1 MSIVTKTGDQGETQ
15 LFDGSRISKTDPR
28 ISVLGDL
35 DELSAA
41 LGMVEEKQAQPDIQ
55 ELQREL
61 LHLGALI
68 ANPRSQEL
76 KYSQKSKRLQK
87 IKRSHKVKQLQ
98 NTMTASLQRIERLIP
113 PLEASLPPLQNF
125 ILPGGHP
132 DAARL
137 HFARSICR
145 RAERHLCTLKCFDAI
160 PYLNRVSDFLFL
172 WARKINRDSGTKEI
186 IWKTKTS
193 LSDGPKQRHRQ

>member
-15 LFDGSRISKTDPR
+15 LFDGSRVSKADLR
-28 ISVLGDL
+28 IAVLGDL

-41 LGMVEEKQAQPDIQ
+41 LGMVEEKQAQLVVQ

-68 ANPRSQEL
+68 ANPRSQAL
-76 KYSQKSKRLQK
+76 
-87 IKRSHKVKQLQ
+87 KRSRGVKQLQ
-98 NTMTASLQRIERLIP
+98 NTMTVSLQRIERLIP

-125 ILPGGHP
+125 ILPCGHP

-137 HFARSICR
+137 HLARAVCR
-145 RAERHLCTLKCFDAI
+145 RAERHLCTLKPSKNGAPLPNGLPPCGLPFDAI
-160 PYLNRVSDFLFL
+160 PYLNRLSDFLFL
-172 WARKINRDSGTKEI
+172 WARKINKDSGNEEI
-186 IWKTKTS
+186 IWNE
-193 LSDGPKQRHRQ
+193 